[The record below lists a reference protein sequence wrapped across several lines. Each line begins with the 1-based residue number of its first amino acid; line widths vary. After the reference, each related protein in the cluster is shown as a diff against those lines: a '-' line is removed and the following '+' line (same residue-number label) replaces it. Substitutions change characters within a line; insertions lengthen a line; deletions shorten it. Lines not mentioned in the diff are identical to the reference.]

1 MTSDFTH
8 YTRGCAVLG
17 AALALVASGC
27 KPSSFSGSSA
37 SNTVTTQNDGG
48 SATNAATAS
57 TCTAAGSTQVKL
69 LTPSITNG
77 EPQNFLAY
85 EVFVTDCS
93 GNRKV
98 VEAKAI
104 LFDLDAFLLN
114 VAESQPLTY
123 VVKSTEA
130 QAAGSLIRVANAD
143 LFGRTGSAFFH
154 YETDRPFTL
163 ATTASSVTISIQMA
177 GRTFK
182 PYAATTTGSDHK
194 MQTYL
199 RFGEAAPVTS
209 VVAIR
214 DKAPQDRP
222 QTKP

>member
-1 MTSDFTH
+1 MASDFEH
-8 YTRGCAVLG
+8 YTRGCWALG
-17 AALALVASGC
+17 ATLALLATGC
-27 KPSSFSGSSA
+27 KPSSFSGGATSSVGA
-37 SNTVTTQNDGG
+37 TQNDGG
-48 SATNAATAS
+48 SAISPATAI

-77 EPQNFLAY
+77 DPQNFLAY

-93 GNRKV
+93 GNRQV

-123 VVKSTEA
+123 TVKSTAA
-130 QAAGSLIRVANAD
+130 QATGSLIRVAKSD
-143 LFGRTGSAFFH
+143 LFGRTGPAFFH
-154 YETDRPFTL
+154 YETDRPFALET
-163 ATTASSVTISIQMA
+163 AASSVTISIQMA

-182 PYAATTTGSDHK
+182 PYAAATTGNDHK

-199 RFGEAAPVTS
+199 RFGAAAPVTS
-209 VVAIR
+209 VVEILG
-214 DKAPQDRP
+214 KVPQDRP
-222 QTKP
+222 